1 MIFIHRARIGWYTQE
16 VHEPGNGR
24 DHPTDG
30 VIEGPGVRHG
40 RSGPQPACQFGR
52 PAFAKIAQ

>member
-30 VIEGPGVRHG
+30 VIE
-40 RSGPQPACQFGR
+40 A
-52 PAFAKIAQ
+52 